1 VTQMMKRSFYACLLG
16 GAALALTACVGPDA
30 NLDRGI
36 APMALS
42 RYVLQVEPDQDR
54 IALAVHQS
62 GLSQNQRQAL
72 TSLAQRY
79 RSSARSGLVIEVP
92 TNADQM
98 ASQTVSQIASTLENL
113 GVPRDQISVASYNG
127 PGERAPVL
135 AGFTTIRAS
144 VPRCGTQWG
153 NLSRT
158 GNNDGASNFGCA
170 VNANLAAQI
179 ADPNDIVAPRTM
191 TPPSAQR
198 RTVVFDAYR
207 QGQTTSAQR
216 EQLLSESRVSDV
228 VE

>member
-1 VTQMMKRSFYACLLG
+1 MQMMNRTFHACLIG
-16 GAALALTACVGPDA
+16 GAALALSACVGPDA

-36 APMALS
+36 GPMPLS

-54 IALAVHQS
+54 IALAVHAS
-62 GLSQNQRQAL
+62 GLSANQRQAL
-72 TSLAQRY
+72 ASLAGRY
-79 RSSARSGLVIEVP
+79 RMTAQSGLVIEVP
-92 TNADQM
+92 STGDQT
-98 ASQTVSQIASTLENL
+98 SGQTAGQIASTLENL
-113 GVPRDQISVASYNG
+113 GVPRSQISVVSYNG
-127 PGERAPVL
+127 PGENAPVL
-135 AGFTTIRAS
+135 AGFTTIRAA
-144 VPRCGTQWG
+144 VPRCGSQWG
-153 NLSRT
+153 SLGRT

-207 QGQTTSAQR
+207 QGQATSANR

>member
-1 VTQMMKRSFYACLLG
+1 MMNRSFYACLLG
-16 GAALALTACVGPDA
+16 GAALALSACIGPDA
-30 NLDRGI
+30 NLDRGFG
-36 APMALS
+36 PMPLS

-54 IALAVHQS
+54 IALAVHQN
-62 GLSQNQRQAL
+62 GLSPNQRQAL

-79 RSSARSGLVIEVP
+79 RGSNQSGLVIQVP
-92 TNADQM
+92 AEGDQF
-98 ASQTVSQIASTLENL
+98 AGQTASQIASTLENM
-113 GVPRDQISVASYNG
+113 GVPRAEISVVDYQAPAG
-127 PGERAPVL
+127 RAPVL
-135 AGFTTIRAS
+135 AGFATIRAA
-144 VPRCGTQWG
+144 VPRCGSQWG
-153 NLSRT
+153 NLGRT

-207 QGQTTSAQR
+207 QGQATSAQR

>member
-1 VTQMMKRSFYACLLG
+1 MMKRSFYACLLG
-16 GAALALTACVGPDA
+16 GTALALSACVGPDA

-36 APMALS
+36 GPMPLS

-62 GLSQNQRQAL
+62 GLSPNQRQAL

-79 RSSARSGLVIEVP
+79 RASAQSGVVIEVP
-92 TNADQM
+92 TTADNLTG
-98 ASQTVSQIASTLENL
+98 QTVSQIAAALENL
-113 GVPRDQISVASYNG
+113 GVPRGQISVVSYEG

-135 AGFTTIRAS
+135 AGFTTIRAA
-144 VPRCGTQWG
+144 VPRCGAQWG

-170 VNANLAAQI
+170 VTANLAAQI